1 MGPEGPPG
9 TGGESITYEY
19 VMGTLEPLV
28 ESTLAESSG
37 LVIYDNGIQF
47 SKYRLKGQAIF
58 DGTDSVYGLLV
69 GVVSLEFSAP
79 LINSSNSSTVVAQNV
94 NNFVRTMTPFAI
106 NGLVREKLTNDI
118 LPLSNAFFILD
129 NTIAGNKNYFI
140 TLFAQAAEVF
150 DGYAKIDLELL
161 IPSSV
166 KVVYSN

>member
-1 MGPEGPPG
+1 
-9 TGGESITYEY
+9 
-19 VMGTLEPLV
+19 
-28 ESTLAESSG
+28 
-37 LVIYDNGIQF
+37 
-47 SKYRLKGQAIF
+47 
-58 DGTDSVYGLLV
+58 
-69 GVVSLEFSAP
+69 
-79 LINSSNSSTVVAQNV
+79 
-94 NNFVRTMTPFAI
+94 MTPFAI

-129 NTIAGNKNYFI
+129 NTIAGDKNYFI